1 MTRKSALEGTL
12 EIGSHERMEHLQ
24 AQTTCIHN
32 IYTYIILYYIILY
45 YILFYSIILYY
56 IILYYR
62 MYINIYF
69 MYKYEHHAKQS
80 FDSKWF
86 RY

>member
-32 IYTYIILYYIILY
+32 IYTYIILYYII
-45 YILFYSIILYY
+45 FYSIILYY
-56 IILYYR
+56 IIECILIYILCINMNIMLSNPLIQNGSDIEYY
-62 MYINIYF
+62 
-69 MYKYEHHAKQS
+69 
-80 FDSKWF
+80 
-86 RY
+86 